1 MKPAK
6 SMKNSPPKKP
16 LLQINAFEAGLIA
29 LGAALN
35 VSIGYLVSLLKLPI
49 YLDSIGTVFISALCG
64 WQYGVIVGLSA
75 VIVLAITAI
84 PTILAYCG
92 TAIVIALFSA
102 ALVRFG
108 FLKNLKATIIGGLI
122 IGLGSAAAS
131 APVTTLVFGGV
142 SIAGSDAITALFK
155 ASGFSLW
162 QSVLL
167 GKIIVDP
174 LDKIFTA
181 LICYSL
187 VQSLP
192 SRMLERLSKRR
203 TSIKL

>member
-1 MKPAK
+1 MK
-6 SMKNSPPKKP
+6 KNP
-16 LLQINAFEAGLIA
+16 LSQINAFDAGLIA

-84 PTILAYCG
+84 PTILAYSG
-92 TAIVIALFSA
+92 TAVVIALLSA
-102 ALVRFG
+102 VLVRFG
-108 FLKNLKATIIGGLI
+108 FLKNLKATIFGGLI
-122 IGLGSAAAS
+122 IGLASAAAS

-142 SIAGSDAITALFK
+142 SIAGSDIITALFK

-162 QSVLL
+162 QSVLI
-167 GKIIVDP
+167 GKILVEP
-174 LDKIFTA
+174 LDKLFTA

-203 TSIKL
+203 TSISL